1 MPFTI
6 CLTSML
12 PPFSRGGI
20 VRRQRSLSLP
30 VGPHTSFGSASFGSG
45 GSTKPP
51 AFMRASSRW
60 NMRSVSFG
68 PGAVPIVP
76 VNPLNRTF
84 TPGMSGDVAVGAGE
98 VPPHD
103 MGVREEIPQEA
114 EAGDDD
120 RVAELVGHDVP
131 DRHRE
136 HVAGLGAVHEQRPRQ
151 RVHEVEVR
159 GRARRRARS
168 CG

>member
-6 CLTSML
+6 CFTSML

-20 VRRQRSLSLP
+20 VRRQRSLLLP
-30 VGPHTSFGSASFGSG
+30 VAPHTSLGSASFGSG

-60 NMRSVSFG
+60 NMTSVSFG

-84 TPGMSGDVAVGAGE
+84 TPGMSGE
-98 VPPHD
+98 
-103 MGVREEIPQEA
+103 
-114 EAGDDD
+114 
-120 RVAELVGHDVP
+120 VAEERV
-131 DRHRE
+131 RSHRTIW
-136 HVAGLGAVHEQRPRQ
+136 GFGKRS
-151 RVHEVEVR
+151 
-159 GRARRRARS
+159 RRKPKP
-168 CG
+168 GTMTV